1 MYVHDNIILCMKSI
15 DMSTTKGIHSL
26 TPISYITT
34 LYAILIIFNGAT
46 VEANKT
52 HKICNITTT
61 RSTVRNTWHNRDEE
75 RRKLR
80 HKFLGGRMERIFV

>member
-1 MYVHDNIILCMKSI
+1 MYVHDNIILCMKRI

-26 TPISYITT
+26 TPISYIAT

-52 HKICNITTT
+52 HKICNVTTT
-61 RSTVRNTWHNRDEE
+61 SSKVRNALHNREEE
-75 RRKLR
+75 RGKLR
-80 HKFLGGRMERIFV
+80 HMF

>member
-1 MYVHDNIILCMKSI
+1 MYEEHRYEYNE
-15 DMSTTKGIHSL
+15 GIHSL
-26 TPISYITT
+26 TPISYIAT

-52 HKICNITTT
+52 HKICNVTTKT
-61 RSTVRNTWHNRDEE
+61 SSKVRNAWHNRDEE
-75 RRKLR
+75 RGKLR